1 MRKTKF
7 IVVCSNLK
15 IRCDEDELIQVY
27 EAISSGSVRILRQGI
42 FNPSFFAGVCEDTE
56 TMAEFREKEKY
67 EIRDGKIKEYP
78 KYPDLFFDLRQE
90 IKKLSDK
97 KSYVGIDYAT
107 GKDKTFKRISNKQ
120 LP

>member
-15 IRCDEDELIQVY
+15 VRCDEDELIQVY
-27 EAISSGSVRILRQGI
+27 EAISSGRVRILRQGW

-67 EIRDGKIKEYP
+67 EIREGKIKEYP
-78 KYPDLFFDLRQE
+78 KYPDLFAALRKD
-90 IKKLSDK
+90 IKQVTS
-97 KSYVGIDYAT
+97 A
-107 GKDKTFKRISNKQ
+107 KTIKNLI
-120 LP
+120 P